1 VFVFIMVSAAAIVS
15 AQPVAGTRD
24 GLIGPVRHIGPTV
37 EQVRYYEQ
45 GDERR
50 IAPVAL
56 DLSDVAD
63 GAQLR
68 LRGAQLKLKV
78 PI

>member
-1 VFVFIMVSAAAIVS
+1 MIAFIMVSAAAIVS
-15 AQPVAGTRD
+15 AQPVTGTRD
-24 GLIGPVRHIGPTV
+24 GLIGPVRHVGPTV

-45 GDERR
+45 GGEPR

-56 DLSDVAD
+56 DLSDVAE

-68 LRGAQLKLKV
+68 FRGAQLKLKV